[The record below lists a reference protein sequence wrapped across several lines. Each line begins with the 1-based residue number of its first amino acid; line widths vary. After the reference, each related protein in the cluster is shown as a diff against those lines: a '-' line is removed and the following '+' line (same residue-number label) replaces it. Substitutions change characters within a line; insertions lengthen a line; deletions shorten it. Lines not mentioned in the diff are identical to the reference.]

1 MTEETVA
8 TIPLFQGLD
17 AAQHAAVAAIA
28 SEKTAVRGQIVF
40 AEGAQAEGIH
50 ILTEGRVKVYKLSPE
65 GKEQILHV
73 FGPGE
78 PVGEV
83 AVFAGRKYP
92 AYAEALEPS
101 RFLYIPRREFMAL
114 LQREPAVALNMLAEL
129 AHRLR
134 RFTNM
139 VENLSLREVPGRLA
153 AYLMYLNERQ
163 DARAEIQLDMTKAQL
178 ASLLGTI
185 PETLSRILAR
195 MAKEG
200 FIELGEGRAI
210 KLLDPE
216 GLQQLASGESK
227 LA

>member
-1 MTEETVA
+1 MTKETVA

-17 AAQHAAVAAIA
+17 SAQHEAVAAIA
-28 SEKTAVRGQIVF
+28 SEKSVARGQIVF

-50 ILTEGRVKVYKLSPE
+50 ILTQGRVKVYKLSPD

-92 AYAEALEPS
+92 AYAEALEAS
-101 RFLYIPRREFMAL
+101 KFLYIPRREFLAL

-129 AHRLR
+129 ALRLR

-153 AYLMYLNERQ
+153 AYLLYLSERQ
-163 DARAEIQLDMTKAQL
+163 DDSAEIQLDMTKTQL

-195 MAKEG
+195 MTKEG
-200 FIELGEGRAI
+200 YIASGEGRAI
-210 KLLDPE
+210 TLLDRE
-216 GLQQLASGESK
+216 SLQQLASGESK
-227 LA
+227 LG